1 MSPDLFSFG
10 VFMSIDFSSLPLS
23 PNQSRAG
30 RNYLGLSQTQAA
42 ERSGLQG
49 HKLKRFESGT
59 YVPDTP
65 FLQELRDFFE
75 QNGYSFHDE
84 ETPGAKA
91 KSRGDVFPAGVVGKT
106 ASSTEETDGFP
117 SENQG
122 KPQRPVASQLHHIR
136 IDPTLNNDQIDAIF
150 DCIEDNESAVAA
162 LLDRKLSR
170 GMLFSESLDAKG
182 QALQVAAQRRLAENG
197 LLFALLLGRAPVAV
211 PEGDSIK
218 LAKDAKTHGEL
229 LQASMADVQRAVVH
243 GDKDAHARRKDR
255 SEPAEVM
262 QALIG

>member
-1 MSPDLFSFG
+1 
-10 VFMSIDFSSLPLS
+10 MSIDFSNYPLS
-23 PNQSRAG
+23 PNQSRAA
-30 RNYLGLSQTQAA
+30 RNYLGLSQAQAA
-42 ERSGLQG
+42 EQSNLPG
-49 HKLKRFESGT
+49 HKLKRFETGN
-59 YVPDTP
+59 YVPDTQ
-65 FLQELRDFFE
+65 FLQDLRDFFE

-106 ASSTEETDGFP
+106 AGSHEETDGSP

-136 IDPTLNNDQIDAIF
+136 IDPTLDNDQIDAIF
-150 DCIEDNESAVAA
+150 DCIEDNEKAITS

-170 GMLFSESLDAKG
+170 GILFYDALDEKS

-211 PEGDSIK
+211 PEGSPIK

-255 SEPAEVM
+255 TEPTEVM